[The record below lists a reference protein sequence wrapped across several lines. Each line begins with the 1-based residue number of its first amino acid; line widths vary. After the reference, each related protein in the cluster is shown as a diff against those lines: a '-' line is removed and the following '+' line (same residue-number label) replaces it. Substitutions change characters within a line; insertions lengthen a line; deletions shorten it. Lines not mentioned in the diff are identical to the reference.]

1 MTARESAPVQPRQ
14 LRVFQPLD
22 RLTDDQLILLS
33 SRAEF
38 RQYRPGQS
46 IAEQGT
52 RDGLDLFLLEGEVA
66 LSARDGRTSTIAADS
81 EAAHNPIAR
90 LQPRMYSVT
99 ATKPV
104 RLMAV
109 AQELVNHLL
118 RTAPAEELT
127 EAAEVAPDSD
137 QDDTPAHDLLMEFY
151 ADLKANRLRLP
162 SVPDVAF
169 KVRRATERENATA
182 DDMAQ
187 VVSAD
192 PSIAAKL
199 IRACNSALY
208 RGVSET
214 RTVREA
220 VVRLGTRTTRQLVT
234 MFAMR
239 EVFRA
244 EHKQLQEQMDELW
257 HHSREVAALCW
268 VLADAATRL
277 DPEEAMLAGLL
288 HDIGMIP
295 VYVFADQQAHL
306 AGDLTEV
313 AHVVDALRADVG
325 AAVLENWSFPEAFVR
340 AARHAENW
348 EYEAAEEEPQ
358 LADVVIVAQLHA
370 MIHGQRNEGLPH
382 FSEVPAYR
390 RLGELTLS
398 ASRSL
403 ELLHQAEDRVSE
415 LQSLLRG

>member
-1 MTARESAPVQPRQ
+1 MTARESASVQPRQ
-14 LRVFQPLD
+14 LRVFQPLN

-38 RQYRPGQS
+38 RQYRPGQG
-46 IAEQGT
+46 IAEQGA
-52 RDGLDLFLLEGEVA
+52 RDGLDLFLLEGEVE
-66 LSARDGRTSTIAADS
+66 LSARDGRTSTIAAESD
-81 EAAHNPIAR
+81 AACSPIAR

-99 ATKPV
+99 ATRPV

-109 AQELVNHLL
+109 AQDLLNHLL
-118 RTAPAEELT
+118 RTAPTEELT
-127 EAAEVAPDSD
+127 EASEIDADRGE
-137 QDDTPAHDLLMEFY
+137 DDTPAHNLLMEFY
-151 ADLKANRLRLP
+151 ADLRANRLRLP

-169 KVRRATERENATA
+169 RVRRATERENATA

-208 RGVSET
+208 RGVNDT

-244 EHKQLQEQMDELW
+244 DHQGLQARMDELW
-257 HHSREVAALCW
+257 QHSREVAALCW

-295 VYVFADQQAHL
+295 VVVFADQHARL

-313 AHVVDALRADVG
+313 SHVVEALRGDVG
-325 AAVLENWSFPEAFVR
+325 AAVLENWGFPEAFVR
-340 AARHAENW
+340 SARQAESW
-348 EYEAAEEEPQ
+348 SYEAMEEEPQ
-358 LADVVIVAQLHA
+358 LVDVVIVAQLHA
-370 MIHGQRNEGLPH
+370 MIHDQQNDGLPH
-382 FSEVPAYR
+382 FAEVPAYR
-390 RLGELTLS
+390 RLGELELN

-403 ELLHQAEDRVSE
+403 ELLHQARDRVSE